1 MRFEHVLKIVLLQLL
16 LILMAVPCSNGV
28 MVCQTVVFNADSSFT
43 NTSVTDGVGM
53 VQRRTYAEDG
63 STRQLDS
70 CDENN
75 NCSTV
80 SFLGEIFSLSSQ
92 LGDWIIITT
101 YVK

>member
-1 MRFEHVLKIVLLQLL
+1 MLQLL

-53 VQRRTYAEDG
+53 VQRRTYAVDG

-80 SFLGEIFSLSSQ
+80 SVLGEIFSLSSQ